1 MLYKPGVRRRLR
13 EKRKQLTHESIQQAS
28 NQVATQCISLPEFLD
43 AEKIGYYI
51 SQENELD
58 PSPLIDI
65 ASTQN
70 KQLYLPAT
78 VINDDDKL
86 LQFYAHNKEDL
97 LITNELG
104 IQEPQTNG
112 RTPVN
117 IGDIDIV
124 FVPLVGFDKHR
135 NRLGR
140 GAGFYDQTFA
150 CINDNPNT
158 KRPLLIGLAYEFQKI
173 EDLEPAEWD
182 VPLDTVITE
191 QKIY

>member
-1 MLYKPGVRRRLR
+1 MLYKPGVRQRLR
-13 EKRKQLTHESIQQAS
+13 EKRKQLTHKSIQQAA
-28 NQVATQCISLPEFLD
+28 NQVATQCITLPEFLN
-43 AEKIGYYI
+43 AQTIAYYI
-51 SQENELD
+51 AQENELD

-65 ASTQN
+65 AYTQN

-78 VINDDDKL
+78 VVNDDDKL
-86 LQFYAHNKEDL
+86 LQFYAHNKGAR
-97 LITNELG
+97 LITNEFG

-112 RTPVN
+112 RAPVN

-150 CINDNPNT
+150 FINDNPTT
-158 KRPLLIGLAYEFQKI
+158 KRPVLIGLAYEFQQI

-182 VPLDTVITE
+182 VPLDKVITE
-191 QKIY
+191 QQVY